1 MERSKGNESK
11 FITFRTPN
19 LNPEYAEIVSQ
30 YEKKI
35 YDLKTLLEISRSL
48 CSTIEFSQLIESI
61 LYTCM
66 GQFRVLGAGVFV
78 PEPLD
83 SDYFVLNRNYNGLE
97 LDPNVTY
104 KISVSNPLINVIT
117 KTDRVFT
124 IDELKAEVPAYA
136 DLEPI
141 SSLKPSLIVPL
152 VQKNHLDGILVLGEK
167 ISLPEEQGY
176 SSYEKELILTIASL
190 AAVAI
195 YNSTLLERSST
206 DMMTHLKLKYFFYN
220 VLTDKLDVAMTQNL
234 PLAVI
239 MFDIDFF
246 KRFNDTYGHTCGD
259 YVLQTVAKIIRS
271 CIRSCDLASRYGGE
285 EFTVMLDKTGKD
297 DAMTVAER
305 IRQHVEEYDF
315 CYENQHVKVTISIGV
330 TVFDSEKNLVSS
342 PKQLVDQA
350 DQALYVSKRSGRNRV
365 TFADERLISEIK
377 ITE

>member
-1 MERSKGNESK
+1 MSQDLSHSEQ
-11 FITFRTPN
+11 TPS

-66 GQFRVLGAGVFV
+66 GQFRVLGAGIFV

-104 KISVSNPLINVIT
+104 RISVSNPLINVII
-117 KTDRVFT
+117 KNDRVFT

-152 VQKNHLDGILVLGEK
+152 VQRNHLDGILVLGEK

-220 VLTDKLDVAMTQNL
+220 VLTDKIDAAMAQNL

-246 KRFNDTYGHTCGD
+246 KRFNDTYGHACGD

>member
-1 MERSKGNESK
+1 M
-11 FITFRTPN
+11 
-19 LNPEYAEIVSQ
+19 
-30 YEKKI
+30 
-35 YDLKTLLEISRSL
+35 
-48 CSTIEFSQLIESI
+48 
-61 LYTCM
+61 
-66 GQFRVLGAGVFV
+66 
-78 PEPLD
+78 
-83 SDYFVLNRNYNGLE
+83 
-97 LDPNVTY
+97 
-104 KISVSNPLINVIT
+104 
-117 KTDRVFT
+117 
-124 IDELKAEVPAYA
+124 IDELKAELPAYA
-136 DLEPI
+136 DLGPI

-152 VQKNHLDGILVLGEK
+152 VQRNHLDGILVLGEK

-220 VLTDKLDVAMTQNL
+220 VLTDKLDAAMAQNL

-246 KRFNDTYGHTCGD
+246 KRFNDTYGHACGD

>member
-1 MERSKGNESK
+1 MSQDLSHSEQ
-11 FITFRTPN
+11 TPS

-104 KISVSNPLINVIT
+104 RISVSNPLINVIT
-117 KTDRVFT
+117 KNDRVFT
-124 IDELKAEVPAYA
+124 IDELKAEVPVYA

-141 SSLKPSLIVPL
+141 SSLEPSLIVPL
-152 VQKNHLDGILVLGEK
+152 VQRNHLDGILVLGEK

-220 VLTDKLDVAMTQNL
+220 VLTDKLDAAMAQNL

-246 KRFNDTYGHTCGD
+246 KRFNDTYGHACGD

>member
-1 MERSKGNESK
+1 MSQDLSHSEQ
-11 FITFRTPN
+11 TPS

-66 GQFRVLGAGVFV
+66 GQFRVLGAGIFV

-104 KISVSNPLINVIT
+104 RISVSNPLINVIT
-117 KTDRVFT
+117 KNDRVFT

-136 DLEPI
+136 DLESI

-152 VQKNHLDGILVLGEK
+152 VQRNHLDGILVLGEK

-220 VLTDKLDVAMTQNL
+220 VLTDKLDAAMAQNL

-246 KRFNDTYGHTCGD
+246 KRFNDTYGHACGD

>member
-1 MERSKGNESK
+1 MSQDLSKPE
-11 FITFRTPN
+11 FAPN

-35 YDLKTLLEISRSL
+35 YDLKSLLEISRSL

-61 LYTCM
+61 IFTCI
-66 GQFRVLGAGVFV
+66 GQFKVLGAGIFV

-83 SDYFVLNRNYNGLE
+83 SDFFVLNRNYNGLE
-97 LDPNVTY
+97 LNPNVNY
-104 KISVSNPLINVIT
+104 RISVSNPLINIIT

-124 IDELKAEVPAYA
+124 VEELKTEVPAYA
-136 DLEPI
+136 DLDAI
-141 SSLKPSLIVPL
+141 TSLNPSLVVPL

-167 ISLPEEQGY
+167 IALPGEEGY

-220 VLTDKLDVAMTQNL
+220 VLTDKLDEAVAQNL
-234 PLAVI
+234 PLSVI

-246 KRFNDTYGHTCGD
+246 KRFNDTYGHACGD

-285 EFTVMLDKTGKD
+285 EFTVMLDKTNKD

-330 TVFDSEKNLVSS
+330 TVFDSEKNLVTS

-365 TFADERLISEIK
+365 TFADEKLISEIK
-377 ITE
+377 ISE